1 MKAVLKMAPSS
12 LQRWKW
18 HPATTISARIFA
30 LGLCLLTLSVARA
43 GDWPNSPIHII
54 VPFTPGASTD
64 VVIRTVAPKFSE
76 LIGAAA
82 VVENRA
88 GAGGLIATESVA
100 TANPDGYTVLV
111 VTTSFAAQPAIIGR
125 LPYDTAHDFAPIALL
140 ADLPGVLVINPKVP
154 IKTFSEFLPYAK
166 SHRLTYGSAGIGTF
180 PHLGMELLK
189 SRAGIPMTHVPYK
202 GASQALADVIGGQID
217 VKLDA
222 YVSSAGHLADGTLRA
237 LAVTSLTRL
246 PELPDV
252 PTIAESGFPGFEV
265 TYWIGIVVP
274 AAVPE
279 SVRTRLQEAFISSL
293 TPENKA
299 LLAKQGVRV
308 VGGGQ
313 NALQSLINRELA
325 QWQKL
330 AAETDLSIK

>member
-1 MKAVLKMAPSS
+1 MVPS
-12 LQRWKW
+12 LTQRWTQQDRT
-18 HPATTISARIFA
+18 ARISAWLFA
-30 LGLCLLTLSVARA
+30 FVLCLLTLSARA
-43 GDWPNSPIHII
+43 ADWPAPPIHII
-54 VPFTPGASTD
+54 LPFTPGASTD
-64 VVIRTVAPKFSE
+64 VVIRTIAPKFSE
-76 LIGAAA
+76 LIGAPA
-82 VVENRA
+82 VIENRG

-100 TANPDGYTVLV
+100 TANPDGYTLLV
-111 VTTSFAAQPAIIGR
+111 VTTSFAAQPAIMGK

-140 ADLPGVLVINPKVP
+140 ADLPGVLVVNPKVP
-154 IKTFSEFLPYAK
+154 AKTFAEFLDYAK

-202 GASQALADVIGGQID
+202 GASQALTDVIGGQID

-222 YVSSAGHLADGTLRA
+222 YVSSAGHLTDGTLRP
-237 LAVTSLTRL
+237 LAVSSLTRL

-265 TYWIGIVVP
+265 TYWIGVAAP

-279 SVRTRLQEAFISSL
+279 PVRARLQDAFIASL

-299 LLAKQGVRV
+299 LLAKQGVRA
-308 VGGGQ
+308 VGEGQ
-313 NALQSLINRELA
+313 KTLQGLIDRELA

-330 AAETDLSIK
+330 AGETDLTVK

>member
-1 MKAVLKMAPSS
+1 MSPPLIALYIKRSWTGRVL
-12 LQRWKW
+12 
-18 HPATTISARIFA
+18 AR
-30 LGLCLLTLSVARA
+30 LLLLVLCLLTLAAVRA
-43 GDWPNSPIHII
+43 ADWPASPIHII

-64 VVIRTVAPKFSE
+64 VVIRTIAPKFSE
-76 LIGAAA
+76 LIGAPA
-82 VVENRA
+82 VVENRG

-111 VTTSFAAQPAIIGR
+111 VTTSFAAQPAIMGK
-125 LPYDTAHDFAPIALL
+125 LPYDTARDFAPIALL
-140 ADLPGVLVINPKVP
+140 ADLPGVLVINSKLPVE
-154 IKTFSEFLPYAK
+154 TFAQFLDYAK

-189 SRAGIPMTHVPYK
+189 SRAGIPLTHVPYK
-202 GASQALADVIGGQID
+202 GASQALADVIAGQID

-222 YVSSAGHLADGTLRA
+222 YVSSAGHLAEGTLRA
-237 LAVTSLTRL
+237 LAVSSLTRL

-265 TYWIGIVVP
+265 TYWIGIAAP

-279 SVRTRLQEAFISSL
+279 SVRTRLQQAFIASL
-293 TPENKA
+293 TPENRA
-299 LLAKQGVRV
+299 LLAKQGVRA
-308 VGGGQ
+308 VGEGQ
-313 NALQSLINRELA
+313 KTLQSLIDRELA

-330 AAETDLSIK
+330 ARETDLTIK